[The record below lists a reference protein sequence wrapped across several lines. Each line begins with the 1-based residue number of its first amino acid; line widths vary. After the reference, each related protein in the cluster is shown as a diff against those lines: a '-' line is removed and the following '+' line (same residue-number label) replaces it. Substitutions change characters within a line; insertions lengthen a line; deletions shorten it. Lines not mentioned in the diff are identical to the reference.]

1 MIKIVLNK
9 VITNMHILILV
20 KQQKNIILDIN

>member
-1 MIKIVLNK
+1 MIKIVSNK
-9 VITNMHILILV
+9 VITHMHILILV